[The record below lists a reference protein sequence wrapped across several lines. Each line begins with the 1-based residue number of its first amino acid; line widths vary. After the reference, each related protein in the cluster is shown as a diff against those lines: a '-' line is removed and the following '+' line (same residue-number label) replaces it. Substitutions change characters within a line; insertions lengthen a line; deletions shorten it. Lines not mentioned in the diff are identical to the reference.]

1 MNVLV
6 TGATGFLGSHVCRR
20 LAADGHTITVL
31 RRERSPATHLE
42 GLAVR
47 HELGEVTDVTAV
59 ARAVAGQD
67 VVIHAAAGVSGSP
80 ARATS
85 YRVNVAG
92 TSAVVD
98 ACLEHRVRRL
108 LHVSS
113 VAAIGIPTSPTPA
126 DERFAFNLADAPI
139 HYHGSKHEAERVVL
153 AGVARGLDAVIVN
166 PSTVWGRFGDRYRGA
181 DVLHRVAGAKRLF
194 YTPGG
199 VCIAHVDD
207 VVAGIVSAVQR
218 GESGERYILG
228 GDNMSFREWMTKLAA
243 AIGERPRMVGIPGII
258 PRLAGL
264 AARSLVPAGDRFHAI
279 YLRAFFAHRYTFYD
293 SAKAEQALGYRHRG
307 FDAIAAEGA
316 AALGLC

>member
-31 RRERSPATHLE
+31 RRERSRTTHLA
-42 GLAVR
+42 GLGVR
-47 HELGEVTDVTAV
+47 HELGEVTDPEAV
-59 ARAVAGQD
+59 SRAVAGKD
-67 VVIHAAAGVSGSP
+67 VVIHAAAGVTGSA
-80 ARATS
+80 ARAAS
-85 YRVNVAG
+85 YGVNVAG
-92 TSAVVD
+92 TKVVVD
-98 ACLEHRVRRL
+98 ACVEHRVRRL

-126 DERFAFNLADAPI
+126 DERFAFNLAGSPI
-139 HYHGSKHEAERVVL
+139 HYQRSKHEAERVVL

-166 PSTVWGRFGDRYRGA
+166 PSMVWGPFGDTYRGA
-181 DVLHRVAGAKRLF
+181 DVLHKVAGAKRLF

-207 VVAGIVSAVQR
+207 VVAGIVSAIQR
-218 GESGERYILG
+218 GTSGERYILG
-228 GDNMSFREWMTKLAA
+228 GENMSFREWMTKLAA
-243 AIGERPRMVGIPGII
+243 AIGERPRMVGIPGFI
-258 PRLAGL
+258 PRLAAFG
-264 AARSLVPAGDRFHAI
+264 ARPLVPASDRFHAI

-293 SAKAEQALGYRHRG
+293 STRAEQALGYRHRG

-316 AALGLC
+316 AALGLR

>member
-6 TGATGFLGSHVCRR
+6 TGATGFLGSYVCRR

-31 RRERSPATHLE
+31 RRERSGATHLE
-42 GLAVR
+42 GLDVR
-47 HELGEVTDVTAV
+47 HELGEVTDPTAV

-67 VVIHAAAGVSGSP
+67 VVIHAAAGVTGSP
-80 ARATS
+80 ARAAS

-92 TSAVVD
+92 TNAVVD

-126 DERFAFNLADAPI
+126 NERFAFNLAGTPI
-139 HYHGSKHEAERVVL
+139 YYQRSKHEAERVVL

-166 PSTVWGRFGDRYRGA
+166 PSMVWGAFGDTYRGA
-181 DVLHRVAGAKRLF
+181 DVLHSVAGAKRLF

-207 VVAGIVSAVQR
+207 VVPGILSAVQR
-218 GESGERYILG
+218 GKSGERYILG
-228 GDNMSFREWMTKLAA
+228 GDNMSFREWMTKVAA
-243 AIGERPRMVGIPGII
+243 AIGERPRMVGIPGIV
-258 PRLAGL
+258 PRVMAL
-264 AARSLVPAGDRFHAI
+264 AARPLSPAGDRFHAV

-293 SAKAEQALGYRHRG
+293 SAKAELALGYRHRG

-316 AALGLC
+316 VALGLR